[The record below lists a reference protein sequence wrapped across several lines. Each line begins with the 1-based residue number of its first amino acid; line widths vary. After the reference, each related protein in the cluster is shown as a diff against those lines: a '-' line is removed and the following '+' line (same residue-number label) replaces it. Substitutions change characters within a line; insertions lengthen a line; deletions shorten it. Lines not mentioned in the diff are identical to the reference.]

1 MRQLT
6 VVMVL
11 PQRGQRVLRVPAQV
25 VPQLEQVLQ
34 PPDVVVRFAPAVD
47 AAAPQPPDA
56 QVHSPTVS
64 VAQEDWGNK
73 GSEKNSSRLQG
84 SHYYFAT
91 SSHQSSP

>member
-47 AAAPQPPDA
+47 AAAPQPPDV

-73 GSEKNSSRLQG
+73 GSEKNSSHTF
-84 SHYYFAT
+84 SAN
-91 SSHQSSP
+91 SSAGGTWQKP